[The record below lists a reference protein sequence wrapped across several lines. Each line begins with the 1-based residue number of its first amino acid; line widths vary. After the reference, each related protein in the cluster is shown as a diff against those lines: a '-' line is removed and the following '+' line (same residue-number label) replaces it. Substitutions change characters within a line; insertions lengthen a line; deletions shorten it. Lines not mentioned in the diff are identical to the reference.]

1 MVESTQGEDMADNYR
16 AMVLA
21 SFAGDAL
28 ALGPHWIYDTD
39 KLNAQF
45 GRVEDYLSPSPDSF
59 HSGKAD
65 GQFTHYGDQV
75 LLLLKTLD
83 EGTTFDLEKFG
94 ENWRRFMEGY
104 DGYKDKATKETL
116 ANFEADRDAFNS
128 GSASTDLGG
137 PARIAPLLYHFPS
150 HLDLLQSYVREQ
162 TAMTHNSQTA
172 LLAADFLCRLCWD
185 VLHGTRPKEAVA
197 RVLEEGV
204 DDITL
209 EMRIRN
215 ALESGSHSTPAVIK
229 ESGQACSAEQAL
241 PGVVH
246 LITAYEDNLEEA
258 LIENVM
264 AGGDSAARGLATG
277 MILGAHLGMEAIP
290 RRWLREMANYDTIV
304 GLLDKNPPENPEPG

>member
-1 MVESTQGEDMADNYR
+1 MAQRYR

-28 ALGPHWIYDTD
+28 ALGAHWIYDTD
-39 KLNAQF
+39 KLISQL
-45 GRVEDYLSPSPDSF
+45 GRVEEFLSPSPDSY

-65 GQFTHYGDQV
+65 GQFTHYGDQT
-75 LLLLKTLD
+75 LLLLKTLNK
-83 EGTTFDLEKFG
+83 GATFDLEEFG
-94 ENWRRFMEGY
+94 ANWRRFMENY
-104 DGYKDKATKETL
+104 DGYMDKATTETL
-116 ANFEADRDAFNS
+116 ANFKEGRDAFNS

-137 PARIAPLLYHFPS
+137 PARMAPLLYHFRS
-150 HLDLLQSYVREQ
+150 DQDLLLSYVREQ
-162 TAMTHNSQTA
+162 TAMTHNSQSA
-172 LLAADFLCRLCWD
+172 LLAAELLCRLCWN
-185 VLHGTRPKEAVA
+185 VLNGARPAEAVLQL
-197 RVLEEGV
+197 LEDGIN
-204 DDITL
+204 DITL

-215 ALESGSHSTPAVIK
+215 ALESGGDSTTAAIK
-229 ESGQACSAEQAL
+229 ASGQACGAEQAL

-290 RRWLREMANYDTIV
+290 QRWLREMVSYDTIV
-304 GLLDKNPPENPEPG
+304 SLLDTPSPAQNATVPL

>member
-1 MVESTQGEDMADNYR
+1 MPQRYK

-28 ALGPHWIYDTD
+28 ALGAHWIYDTD
-39 KLNAQF
+39 KLYAQL

-65 GQFTHYGDQV
+65 GQFTHYGDQT
-75 LLLLKTLD
+75 LLLLKTLGED
-83 EGTTFDLEKFG
+83 STFDLERFG
-94 ENWRRFMEGY
+94 DNWRRFMENY
-104 DGYKDKATKETL
+104 DGYMDKATTETL
-116 ANFEADRDAFNS
+116 ANFKEGRDVFDS

-137 PARIAPLLYHFPS
+137 PARMAPLLYHF
-150 HLDLLQSYVREQ
+150 HDNLDLLLSHVREQ

-172 LLAADFLCRLCWD
+172 LLAADFLCRLCWK
-185 VLHGTRPKEAVA
+185 VLHQTPPGEAVLQLLDA
-197 RVLEEGV
+197 GIN
-204 DDITL
+204 DITL

-215 ALESGSHSTPAVIK
+215 ALETGSDSTPAVIK
-229 ESGQACSAEQAL
+229 ESGLACGAEQAL

-290 RRWLREMANYDTIV
+290 QRWLREMASYDTIV
-304 GLLDKNPPENPEPG
+304 NLLDRQPTGS